1 MRRTASTSSSCVG
14 ARSTLTRRPRRRAR
28 SVTERLDQ
36 FAEQVGGLV
45 DVGDAF
51 RPHACCHSPSS
62 SASQSM
68 PPLKFDC
75 HERREVMMR
84 GRGPTARRPG
94 SNRSAPIAGP

>member
-1 MRRTASTSSSCVG
+1 MWMIESLMRRTASTSSSCVG
-14 ARSTLTRRPRRRAR
+14 ARSTLTRSPRRRGAFAA
-28 SVTERLDQ
+28 TERLDQ

-51 RPHACCHSPSS
+51 RPHALPSPSS

-84 GRGPTARRPG
+84 RPRTDSTPTG
-94 SNRSAPIAGP
+94 KQ